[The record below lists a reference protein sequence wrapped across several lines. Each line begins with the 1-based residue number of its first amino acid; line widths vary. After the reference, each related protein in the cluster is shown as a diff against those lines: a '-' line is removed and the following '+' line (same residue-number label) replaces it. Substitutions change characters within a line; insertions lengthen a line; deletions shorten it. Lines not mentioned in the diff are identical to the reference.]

1 MYNLYSGNPST
12 QLDNGGFIIGKE
24 EVLLGVG
31 RGGGARNGIFQDRWP
46 EIGQGLFLCCSER
59 FLQNLSWVLTRG
71 MCSIIVCE

>member
-1 MYNLYSGNPST
+1 MCNFYSGNPST

-31 RGGGARNGIFQDRWP
+31 GARNGTCQDRWP

-59 FLQNLSWVLTRG
+59 LLQNLSWVLTRG

>member
-31 RGGGARNGIFQDRWP
+31 RGGGQETASSKTG
-46 EIGQGLFLCCSER
+46 GQKSGRDYFCVA
-59 FLQNLSWVLTRG
+59 QRG
-71 MCSIIVCE
+71 FFRTYLGS